1 VPPHGKK
8 FPRLTAEKASDHLE
22 KLFWVEY
29 EYVAEILFIHDE
41 IDNLIR
47 VLLPLR
53 ISEVAIREL
62 FAF

>member
-1 VPPHGKK
+1 M
-8 FPRLTAEKASDHLE
+8 
-22 KLFWVEY
+22 FWVEY